1 MPGAPHRKKLNSGFS
16 AWAREF
22 EIRNIPVV
30 LFFFRIYP
38 SPYSDVRIEL
48 MNAIRQ
54 NPRDGPDGAA
64 QDVLVIGGGRFGLAV
79 AECLTEG
86 ARSVTLV
93 SETEPVD
100 ITDEMRLIQRTPLNA
115 SDVRTLAS
123 EVADVDLVVVGSDSE
138 ALLPGYVARR
148 EFDPCDVVAVISD
161 PANGPAFEGT
171 DVDLVDMPRLLVERI
186 RDRYE

>member
-1 MPGAPHRKKLNSGFS
+1 
-16 AWAREF
+16 
-22 EIRNIPVV
+22 
-30 LFFFRIYP
+30 
-38 SPYSDVRIEL
+38 

-54 NPRDGPDGAA
+54 NPRDGPNGAA
-64 QDVLVIGGGRFGLAV
+64 RDVLVIGGGYFGPAV
-79 AECLTEG
+79 AEHLTEG

-93 SETEPVD
+93 FEPEPVD
-100 ITDEMRLIQRTPLNA
+100 ITDGMRFIRRTLLDA

-123 EVADVDLVVVGSDSE
+123 EVADIDLVVGSDSE

-148 EFDPCDVVAVISD
+148 EFDPCDVVAGVSD

-171 DVDLVDMPRLLVERI
+171 GVNLVDVPRLLAERI